1 MSSLGYDLFQ
11 QAHANAFAAEVINTS
26 AIEGENFNI
35 ESVRSS
41 VRYKLWLPNGGL
53 KYQRN

>member
-41 VRYKLWLPNGGL
+41 VRYKL
-53 KYQRN
+53 